1 MKRFMMF
8 CSGLLLTFS
17 MTGCCLLGQGCGGGA
32 CGPCGGGGYGAAYPY
47 SGGGGGCPGGAC
59 GASASGYP
67 SAFNGGAAYSQAAM
81 IPGTQTAL
89 VEPIPTF

>member
-17 MTGCCLLGQGCGGGA
+17 MTGCCLLGHGGG

-47 SGGGGGCPGGAC
+47 SGGGGCPGGAC
-59 GASASGYP
+59 GASAQGYP
-67 SAFNGGAAYSQAAM
+67 QAFNGGAYSQAAFV
-81 IPGTQTAL
+81 PGAQTAFI
-89 VEPIPTF
+89 EPMPTF